1 MENANMT
8 SLNTKL
14 VLSALGIAL
23 LASPAFA
30 QKSHHR
36 AAAQTEIQDSAAQ
49 NGGYGFGV
57 YPNPITHSGSAMSR
71 EMGNNTIGG
80 TD

>member
-1 MENANMT
+1 MT

-30 QKSHHR
+30 QKPHHR
-36 AAAQTEIQDSAAQ
+36 APAQTELQDSAAL
-49 NGGYGFGV
+49 NGGAGFSV
-57 YPNPITHSGSAMSR
+57 YPNPVTHSGSAMSR